1 MTRREATGT
10 GEDPESGFNLLG
22 CSLTY
27 IAWHSSGIGVLSLLD
42 RAQSGGPGR
51 HPSPLPL
58 QSLPSSR
65 PDCIQ
70 TLAAQSFNGL
80 LPGHTPI
87 TASLALSPA
96 NHPA

>member
-42 RAQSGGPGR
+42 RAQSMGRGDTHHTFRCKVCRAHGP
-51 HPSPLPL
+51 
-58 QSLPSSR
+58 
-65 PDCIQ
+65 
-70 TLAAQSFNGL
+70 
-80 LPGHTPI
+80 
-87 TASLALSPA
+87 TAYRL
-96 NHPA
+96 